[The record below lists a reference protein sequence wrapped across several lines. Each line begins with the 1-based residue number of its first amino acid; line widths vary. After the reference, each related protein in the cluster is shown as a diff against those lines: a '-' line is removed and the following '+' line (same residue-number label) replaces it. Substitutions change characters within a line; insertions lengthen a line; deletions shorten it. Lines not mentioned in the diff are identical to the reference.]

1 MNIAAVILARG
12 GSKEIP
18 KKNIINLN
26 NKPLL
31 EYSITTALNA
41 NINEVWV
48 STDCKYIKK
57 VAQKSGANVLDRPIE
72 LATDISKSEDSLLH
86 FAQNVAFDIL
96 VFIQPTSPLLAF
108 NDINAGLEMISNNHY
123 DSVFSAYKEHWLP
136 RWSKKYKPINW
147 DTAKRP
153 MRQEAEDV
161 YVENG
166 AFYITKRQSLLE
178 SKLRYSGKI
187 GIVEMPFS
195 RSFQIDTEDD
205 LSLMKRLI

>member
-96 VFIQPTSPLLAF
+96 VFIQPTSPLLAC
-108 NDINAGLEMISNNHY
+108 NDINAGLEMISKNHY

-136 RWSKKYKPINW
+136 RWNKKYKPINW
-147 DTAKRP
+147 NTAKRP

-205 LSLMKRLI
+205 LSLMKKLI

>member
-31 EYSITTALNA
+31 EYSITAALNA
-41 NINEVWV
+41 KVNEVWV
-48 STDCKYIKK
+48 STDCIDIKK
-57 VAQKSGANVLDRPIE
+57 VAQKSGANVLDRPID
-72 LATDISKSEDSLLH
+72 LSTDISKSEDALLH

-96 VFIQPTSPLLAF
+96 VFIQPTSPLISF
-108 NDINAGLEMISNNHY
+108 HDINTGLEMILNNHY
-123 DSVFSAYKEHWLP
+123 DSIFSAYKEHWLP
-136 RWSKKYKPINW
+136 RWNQQSQPINW
-147 DTAKRP
+147 NIHKRP
-153 MRQEAEDV
+153 MRQEVEDV

-166 AFYITKRQSLLE
+166 AFYITKRQSLLD

-187 GIVEMPFS
+187 GIVEMPFP

>member
-96 VFIQPTSPLLAF
+96 VFIQPTSPLLTF
-108 NDINAGLEMISNNHY
+108 NDINTGLEMISNNDY

-136 RWSKKYKPINW
+136 RWNKRYKPINW
-147 DTAKRP
+147 DTAK
-153 MRQEAEDV
+153 
-161 YVENG
+161 
-166 AFYITKRQSLLE
+166 
-178 SKLRYSGKI
+178 
-187 GIVEMPFS
+187 
-195 RSFQIDTEDD
+195 
-205 LSLMKRLI
+205 LISEIPYT